1 MDGSV
6 RCLCWLSEDEV
17 LVGTLSGG
25 LYRWTIAECKP
36 KLTVQLEGS
45 VICAHLNHQRNV
57 RFLLLF
63 VLLLLLLLLFLL
75 LLLLSLLFLLF
86 IVVVV
91 VVFVLR
97 C

>member
-1 MDGSV
+1 M
-6 RCLCWLSEDEV
+6 
-17 LVGTLSGG
+17 GTLSGG

-63 VLLLLLLLLFLL
+63 VLLLLLLFLL